1 MKKLVLETKHV
12 ELGAKMLPFAG
23 FNMPIRYTSDKGEH
37 LAVREKVGVFDISHM
52 GEFFVEGPNAEKL
65 IQYITSNDVSKL
77 EIGEIQYSCFPN
89 EIGGII
95 DDLLV
100 YKLAK
105 ERYMLVVNA
114 ANIEKDWNW
123 VSKYN
128 KQFNAVISDLSDDYS
143 LLAVQGPKAV
153 ELMSEVVGEDLSS
166 LKYYTFT
173 SCDIAGYKDVMIS
186 ATGYTGAGG
195 FEIYLSN
202 DQVEK
207 VWDLLFEK
215 GKSYGIEAIGLGARD
230 TLRLE
235 MGYCLYGNDI
245 NDNTS
250 PIEAGLLWIC
260 KFNNEFVNS
269 DALKKQKSEGITKK
283 MVGLKVLDK
292 GVPRHGY
299 KIFVDDEEVG
309 VVTSGTIAPSL
320 GYGVAMAYVNKEFTG
335 IGTIVEIEVRNKKLK
350 AEVVKFPFFNQNS

>member
-1 MKKLVLETKHV
+1 MKKLVLEEKHI
-12 ELGAKMLPFAG
+12 EMGAKMLPFAG

-52 GEFFVEGPNAEKL
+52 GEFIVEGDNAEAL
-65 IQYITSNDVSKL
+65 IQYITSNDVTKL
-77 EIGEIQYSCFPN
+77 TPGEIQYSCFPN
-89 EIGGII
+89 ESGGIV

-100 YKLAK
+100 YKLSESK
-105 ERYMLVVNA
+105 YMLVVNA
-114 ANIEKDWNW
+114 ANIEKDWAW

-128 KQFNAVISDLSDDYS
+128 ETHQATISNRSDDYS
-143 LLAVQGPKAV
+143 LLAVQGPKAI
-153 ELMSEVVGEDLSS
+153 ELMSELTGEDLSK

-173 SCDIAGYKDVMIS
+173 SLEIAGYKDIMIS

-215 GKSYGIEAIGLGARD
+215 GQKYGIEPIGLGARD

-245 NDNTS
+245 NDSTS
-250 PIEAGLLWIC
+250 PIEAGLSWIC
-260 KFNNEFVNS
+260 KFNNDFVNAE
-269 DALKKQKSEGITKK
+269 ALKKQKEEGVTKK
-283 MVGLKVLDK
+283 LVGLKVLDR
-292 GVPRHGY
+292 GVPRQGY
-299 KIFVDDEEVG
+299 KIYVGANEVG

-320 GYGVAMAYVNKEFTG
+320 GYGVAMAYLNKEHTKL
-335 IGTIVEIEVRNKKLK
+335 GTVVEIEVRNKRLK
-350 AEVVKFPFFNQNS
+350 AELVKFPFVNQNA